1 MSNPNQ
7 VGFFIDTTKCVGCK
21 TCVVAC
27 KDKNQLEVG
36 RNFRRVYDME
46 NGTYPKPKLWHLS
59 ISCNHC
65 DAPACVINCPTTA
78 MHKRP
83 EDGVVLVDHTKCVGC
98 QYCTWACPYEAPQF
112 NPALGMMTK
121 CDTCYDLRA
130 QGGNPVCVDSC
141 PMRAI
146 EFGLISEL
154 RAKHGTNADAE
165 GLPSSSRTHPNLVV
179 RYKGR
184 E

>member
-1 MSNPNQ
+1 
-7 VGFFIDTTKCVGCK
+7 
-21 TCVVAC
+21 
-27 KDKNQLEVG
+27 
-36 RNFRRVYDME
+36 
-46 NGTYPKPKLWHLS
+46 
-59 ISCNHC
+59 
-65 DAPACVINCPTTA
+65 
-78 MHKRP
+78 
-83 EDGVVLVDHTKCVGC
+83 
-98 QYCTWACPYEAPQF
+98 
-112 NPALGMMTK
+112 MMTK

-184 E
+184 ERSEEHTSELQSLMRISYAVFCLKKKISKQDHRRLITKD